1 MKKKAFIMMLFICLL
16 VFPFSIKAFC
26 YSKDKIKFQK
36 LAENIDY
43 TYVFD
48 ENTKT
53 FNIIFTNLQTSL
65 SLNEVVYPDQE
76 TTLTGFIPG
85 NSYNFVV
92 KTNDSSCYDETIK
105 TIYVNLPIYNA
116 NYSDPLCQGLHDY
129 DICQKWGKYISNR
142 SEFEKQVQKIN
153 SSTKEDNSEEE
164 TQKEYKGIF
173 DYLANI
179 FVNSYYVVLPIII
192 VICLFG
198 IYRLNKKEKL
208 F

>member
-1 MKKKAFIMMLFICLL
+1 MKKRAFIMMSFICLL

-43 TYVFD
+43 TYAFD

-76 TTLTGFIPG
+76 TILTGFIPG

-116 NYSDPLCQGLHDY
+116 NYNDPLCQGLHDY

-142 SEFEKQVQKIN
+142 NEFEKQVQKIN

-198 IYRLNKKEKL
+198 IYRLNKKKKL

>member
-1 MKKKAFIMMLFICLL
+1 MKKKAFMMLFIYLL
-16 VFPFSIKAFC
+16 LFPFSIKAFC
-26 YSKDKIKFQK
+26 YSKNKVKFQK

-65 SLNEVVYPDQE
+65 SLNGVVYTNQE

-92 KTNDSSCYDETIK
+92 KTNDSTCYDEMIK
-105 TIYVNLPIYNA
+105 TIYVTLPIYNA
-116 NYSDPLCQGLHDY
+116 NYNDPLCQGLHDY
-129 DICQKWGKYISNR
+129 DVCQKWGNYISDR
-142 SEFEKQVQKIN
+142 SEFEKQIQKIN
-153 SSTKEDNSEEE
+153 TSVNENDNQISQE
-164 TQKEYKGIF
+164 EYKGIF

-179 FVNSYYVVLPIII
+179 FVNTYYIVLPIII
-192 VICLFG
+192 VVCLIG
-198 IYRLNKKEKL
+198 IYKLNKKDRL

>member
-1 MKKKAFIMMLFICLL
+1 MKKKAFMMLFIYLL
-16 VFPFSIKAFC
+16 LFPFSIKAFC
-26 YSKDKIKFQK
+26 YSKDKVKFQK

-65 SLNEVVYPDQE
+65 SLNGVIYPNQEV
-76 TTLTGFIPG
+76 TLTGFVPG

-92 KTNDSSCYDETIK
+92 KTNDSTCYDETIK
-105 TIYVNLPIYNA
+105 TIYVTLPIYNA
-116 NYSDPLCQGLHDY
+116 NYNDPLCQGLHDY
-129 DICQKWGKYISNR
+129 DICQKWGNYISNR
-142 SEFEKQVQKIN
+142 SEFEKQIQKIN
-153 SSTKEDNSEEE
+153 TSVNENDNQISEE
-164 TQKEYKGIF
+164 EYKGIF

-179 FVNSYYVVLPIII
+179 FVNTYYIVLPIII
-192 VICLFG
+192 VACLIG
-198 IYRLNKKEKL
+198 IYKLNKKDRL

>member
-1 MKKKAFIMMLFICLL
+1 MKKKAFMMLFICLL
-16 VFPFSIKAFC
+16 LFPFSIKAFC
-26 YSKDKIKFQK
+26 YSKDKVKFQK

-65 SLNEVVYPDQE
+65 SLNGVIYPNQE

-92 KTNDSSCYDETIK
+92 KTNDSTCYDEMIK
-105 TIYVNLPIYNA
+105 TIYVTLPIYNA
-116 NYSDPLCQGLHDY
+116 NYNDPLCQGLHDY
-129 DICQKWGKYISNR
+129 DVCQKWGKYIGSR
-142 SEFEKQVQKIN
+142 SEFEKQIQKIKASIDEN
-153 SSTKEDNSEEE
+153 DDQSSEE
-164 TQKEYKGIF
+164 EYKGIF

-179 FVNSYYVVLPIII
+179 FVNTYYIVLPIII
-192 VICLFG
+192 VVCLIG
-198 IYRLNKKEKL
+198 IYKLNKKDRL

>member
-1 MKKKAFIMMLFICLL
+1 MKKKAFMMLFICLL
-16 VFPFSIKAFC
+16 LFPFSIKAFC
-26 YSKDKIKFQK
+26 YSKDKVKFQK

-65 SLNEVVYPDQE
+65 SLNGVVYPNQE

-92 KTNDSSCYDETIK
+92 KTNDSTCYDEMIK
-105 TIYVNLPIYNA
+105 TIYVTLPIYNA
-116 NYSDPLCQGLHDY
+116 NYNDPLCQGLHDY
-129 DICQKWGKYISNR
+129 DICQKWGNYISDR
-142 SEFEKQVQKIN
+142 SEFEKQIQKIN
-153 SSTKEDNSEEE
+153 TSVNENDNQISQE
-164 TQKEYKGIF
+164 EYKGIF

-179 FVNSYYVVLPIII
+179 FVNTYYIVLPIII
-192 VICLFG
+192 VVCLIG
-198 IYRLNKKEKL
+198 IYKLNKKDRL

>member
-1 MKKKAFIMMLFICLL
+1 MKKKAFMMLFICLL
-16 VFPFSIKAFC
+16 LFPFSIKAFC
-26 YSKDKIKFQK
+26 YSKDKVKFQK

-65 SLNEVVYPDQE
+65 SLNGVVYTNQE

-92 KTNDSSCYDETIK
+92 KTNDSTCYDEMIK
-105 TIYVNLPIYNA
+105 TIYVTLPIYNA
-116 NYSDPLCQGLHDY
+116 NYNDPLCQGLHDY
-129 DICQKWGKYISNR
+129 DICQKWGNYISDR
-142 SEFEKQVQKIN
+142 SEFEKQIQKIN
-153 SSTKEDNSEEE
+153 TSVNENDNQISEE
-164 TQKEYKGIF
+164 EYKGIF

-179 FVNSYYVVLPIII
+179 FVNTYYIVLPIII
-192 VICLFG
+192 VVCLIG
-198 IYRLNKKEKL
+198 IYKLNKKDRL

>member
-1 MKKKAFIMMLFICLL
+1 MKKKAFMMLFIYLL
-16 VFPFSIKAFC
+16 LFPFSIKAFC
-26 YSKDKIKFQK
+26 YSKDKVKFQK

-65 SLNEVVYPDQE
+65 SLNGVIYPNQE
-76 TTLTGFIPG
+76 ATLTGFAPG

-92 KTNDSSCYDETIK
+92 KTNDSTCYDETIK
-105 TIYVNLPIYNA
+105 TIYVTLPIYNA
-116 NYSDPLCQGLHDY
+116 NYNDPLCQGLHDY
-129 DICQKWGKYISNR
+129 DICQKWGNYISNR
-142 SEFEKQVQKIN
+142 SEFEKQIQKIN
-153 SSTKEDNSEEE
+153 TSVNENDNQISEE
-164 TQKEYKGIF
+164 EYKGIF

-179 FVNSYYVVLPIII
+179 FVNTYYIVLPIII
-192 VICLFG
+192 VVCLIG
-198 IYRLNKKEKL
+198 IYKLNKKDRL